1 MPTQNPRLTITLKPS
16 TAALMRRMS
25 EITGNSQSALIAE
38 LLEANEPVFERLVT
52 VLQAAQE
59 AKAALT
65 EETKAGLD
73 QAQARIEKQLG
84 LALEALD
91 VGTRSILEEAEAIK
105 RRKAKRASVRAP
117 EGPRRRGEAGDRSA
131 ATPPSNR
138 GVRLRNPKAK
148 VRKTGGNRGPV

>member
-25 EITGNSQSALIAE
+25 ELTGNSQSALIAE
-38 LLEANEPVFERLVT
+38 LLEANEPVFERLIT
-52 VLQAAQE
+52 VLQAAKNAQ
-59 AKAALT
+59 AALS

-91 VGTRSILEEAEAIK
+91 DGTRSILDQVEGIK
-105 RRKAKRASVRAP
+105 RRGARRTAA
-117 EGPRRRGEAGDRSA
+117 GPRARGAAGGRSA

-138 GVRLRNPKAK
+138 GVRSRNPKAK